1 MHERMITALQPTG
14 SSKSYCFTVETQKS
28 GERAPNA
35 IALGSGKLC
44 RARAVRMAVT
54 PPDPDPMI
62 VSLLRLFALRPLL
75 TLALFGIPIIVLVAV
90 GLFTIL
96 ALKLFFFIVLPI
108 LVVVWLVRKVTRSGD
123 EPAN

>member
-1 MHERMITALQPTG
+1 
-14 SSKSYCFTVETQKS
+14 
-28 GERAPNA
+28 
-35 IALGSGKLC
+35 
-44 RARAVRMAVT
+44 MAVT
-54 PPDPDPMI
+54 PPDPDLMI
-62 VSLLRLFALRPLL
+62 VALLRLFALRPLL

-108 LVVVWLVRKVTRSGD
+108 LVVVWLVRRVTRSGD